1 MQYDFLKIVAE
12 NAINY
17 KDEVILADDAVKG
30 LTYSRLYMLS
40 GKVYAYLKER
50 NIGKEDFVLICLP
63 RGVQPIIALVGILRA
78 GAAFVIVEDTYVPER
93 IEFIRK
99 DCGCKIVID
108 SNCWE
113 EIQKIDAIDGYE
125 ERDSHSAAYA
135 VYTSGST
142 GNPKGVLHEYGN
154 IDKIIRSIHV
164 KEGEEIVLPSD
175 RFALVAPL
183 NFVASLIITFYFLA
197 LPAYNYIV
205 PYAVVKNPMQL
216 MMFII
221 QNRISGIFLTPS
233 YIRKMTE
240 KPPMLRFCV
249 VGSEPANG
257 IYLDDFIIHN
267 IYTMSEAGFAVAHF
281 RIDKKYEMTPAG
293 KSESGDQILLLD
305 EDGKEVPC
313 GEEGEICFENPFV
326 RGYMNLPDQ
335 TAKAF
340 VNGIY
345 HSGDLGRFDEHGNLL
360 VCGRLN
366 DMVKINGNRVEPGE
380 IEEVAKKVLDLN
392 WAACRIIDDGQKVFI
407 CVYYLEDLQ
416 IDFDDTRAKMEQ
428 YLPYYMIPSFFIHID
443 EIPLKSIGKMDRR
456 LLPAPDFSCYQDDY
470 VAPRDEIEEKLCAS
484 YAKVLGMSKI
494 GVTDDFYQLGG
505 DSIGAIEV
513 LTECGL
519 DGLSSNDIFR
529 GHTPEK
535 VAALYRDRAKE
546 NAESAESRND
556 RALKE
561 EHPLTAE
568 QLYMFDYQL
577 YTSFSTMYNLYNMLK
592 IDKKVIDLQRF
603 AKALQAAIA
612 NHPALLT
619 VFSFGKDR
627 NMIQRYCPELLPEI
641 EVEKITSE
649 ELLMLKDTL
658 VQPFKMMNNL
668 LFRARVFETEEC
680 GYMFFDVH
688 HTLFDGSS
696 FAVFLKDIVSAYMD
710 MPLEKDYYYMMLA
723 DREIAP
729 MTDFYQESKAYFEN
743 RYANRKW
750 DTFPTIDHPSR
761 ENDYGEISCLLE
773 DISQERLDFAEK
785 FYKLSRN
792 EFFIMVAGISV
803 ALYNGHD
810 DVMLSWIYNGR
821 EDIHLMKS
829 VGLLFRDLPVS
840 FQFRDNLKVQ
850 ELATDVHEQ
859 ISSGIEHCC
868 YPYIDNIPDIVDGD
882 VASVLYQS
890 NMRDGSEIDAL
901 GIELVEVRQN
911 HGASQTTLDMQILD
925 GKNGLGL
932 AFDYAASRYEESSM
946 QAYQNLFVRVAKY
959 LIDTENHGNV
969 TFADIRRDVMEGER
983 RNA

>member
-1 MQYDFLKIVAE
+1 MKYDFLKIVTD
-12 NAINY
+12 NAVHF
-17 KDEVILADDAVKG
+17 KDEVVLADDVVNG
-30 LTYSRLYMLS
+30 LTFDRFYMLS
-40 GKVYAYLKER
+40 GRVYAYLKER

-78 GAAFVIVEDTYVPER
+78 GAAFVIVEDTYAPER

-99 DCGCKIVID
+99 DCGCKLVID
-108 SNCWE
+108 STCWE
-113 EIQKIDAIDGYE
+113 KIQQCESIDGYE
-125 ERDSHSAAYA
+125 ARDPHSAAYA

-154 IDKIIRSIHV
+154 IDKILCSTHV
-164 KEGEEIVLPSD
+164 AEGEEIVLPGD
-175 RFALVAPL
+175 RFAHVAPL
-183 NFVASLIITFYFLA
+183 NFVASLIIIFHLLTM
-197 LPAYNYIV
+197 PSYNYIV
-205 PYAVVKNPMQL
+205 PYTVVKNPMQF

-221 QNRISGIFLTPS
+221 QNRITGTFLTPS

-257 IYLDDFIIHN
+257 IYLDGFAIHN
-267 IYTMSEAGFAVAHF
+267 MYTMSEAGFAVAHF
-281 RIDKKYEMTPAG
+281 CIDKKYEMTPVG
-293 KSESGDQILLLD
+293 KSEAGDRIFLLD
-305 EDGKEVPC
+305 EEGKEVPF
-313 GEEGEICFENPFV
+313 GEEGEICFENPYV
-326 RGYMNLPDQ
+326 RGYLNLPDQ

-345 HSGDLGRFDEHGNLL
+345 HSGDLGRFDENGNLI

-380 IEEVAKKVLDLN
+380 IEEVAKKVLNLN

-407 CVYYLEDLQ
+407 CVYYLENRE
-416 IDFDDTRAKMEQ
+416 IDFEDTRTKMEE

-443 EIPLKSIGKMDRR
+443 EIPVKSTGKMDRNS
-456 LLPAPDFSCYQDDY
+456 LPAPDFSSYQDDY

-484 YAKVLGMSKI
+484 YAKVLGISKI

-513 LTECGL
+513 LTDCGL

-535 VAALYRDRAKE
+535 VAALYRERAKD
-546 NAESAESRND
+546 NAESPESRND

-561 EHPLTAE
+561 EHPLTVE

-577 YTSFSTMYNLYNMLK
+577 YTSYSTMYNLYNMLK
-592 IDKKVIDLQRF
+592 IDKHVIDIPRF
-603 AKALQAAIA
+603 AKALQSAIA

-619 VFSFGKDR
+619 VFSFGDDR
-627 NMIQRYCPELLPEI
+627 NIVQRYCPELLPEI
-641 EVEKITSE
+641 EVEKITPE
-649 ELLMLKDTL
+649 ELLILKDTL
-658 VQPFKMMNNL
+658 VQPFKMMNSL
-668 LFRARVFETEEC
+668 LFRARVFETEEY

-688 HTLFDGSS
+688 HTIFDGSS
-696 FAVFLKDIVSAYMD
+696 FAVFLKDIVNAYMEL
-710 MPLEKDYYYMMLA
+710 PLEKDYYYMMLA
-723 DREIAP
+723 ERELAP
-729 MTDFYQESKAYFEN
+729 MTDFYQESKKYFED
-743 RYANRKW
+743 RYANRQW
-750 DTFPTIDHPSR
+750 DTFPKIDHPSR
-761 ENDYGEISCLLE
+761 ENDYGEISCLLN
-773 DISQERLDFAEK
+773 DISQEELDKAEK

-810 DVMLSWIYNGR
+810 DIMLSWIYNGR
-821 EDIHLMKS
+821 EDAHLMKS
-829 VGLLFRDLPVS
+829 VGLLFRDLPVGFS
-840 FQFRDNLKVQ
+840 FRDGLKLQ
-850 ELATDVHEQ
+850 DLAADVHEQ

-868 YPYIDNIPDIVDGD
+868 YPYVDNIPDIVDGD

-946 QAYQNLFVRVAKY
+946 QNYQNLFVRVTKY
-959 LIDTENHGNV
+959 LIDISSHGDA
-969 TFADIRRDVMEGER
+969 TFADIRRDVMDGER
-983 RNA
+983 